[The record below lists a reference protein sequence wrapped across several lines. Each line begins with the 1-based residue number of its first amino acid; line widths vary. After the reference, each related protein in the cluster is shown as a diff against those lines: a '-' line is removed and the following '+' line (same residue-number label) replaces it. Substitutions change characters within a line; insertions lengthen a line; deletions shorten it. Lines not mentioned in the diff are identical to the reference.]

1 MSARPSTSLSDRLL
15 APAVRLMAGLRFGH
29 KALVIGAA
37 FMVTC
42 GVLAGI
48 LMVRSNAEIRAVERQ
63 RSAVQGLSHLQ
74 QSMLS
79 MQAHRQK
86 QVRVAAG
93 SSAVASEMANDAAN
107 ARRHLESASRW
118 AAAQVNDPTLA
129 QAMDA
134 AVQAWASAS
143 SDSSTAASDDAIA
156 QVNGLMNLVAERTGL
171 SHSQEPT
178 VLYMGRAASDWLP
191 TLAEYTA
198 QQGVVGLRV
207 LGEGAIWVEDRTG
220 LAISRTMQEFLRGR
234 IELELANAEQ
244 RMPALAGTGGT
255 PIRTALEAMGK
266 QNQAITTHILDADIP
281 ELPVETLAAR
291 EHATHLAM
299 TAAMLGSINALDA
312 AAAAQLSSLRTT
324 AWLTA
329 LVVVLVLLV
338 AGYLFLGFTRS
349 TRRSLHTIQGA
360 AEAIASGEFPDE
372 VRTGSQDEL
381 RDIARG
387 LQRAVVSLRSFAA
400 AQRKVYEAHEAGDI
414 EERLDTTAFPGAYG
428 AMAGEINTLVESHID
443 LTRQTIDIVGSYARG
458 DLSRDIARLPGTK
471 AEVTAAV
478 DAVKAGN
485 QAVTAEIR
493 MLVEAAVAG
502 DFSKRGDAERFEFIY
517 REMIED
523 LNALMASAD
532 RGLDEVGQ
540 LLAAMADGDLTRRA
554 DATLP
559 GRFGAL
565 VGDANHT
572 VERLAGIVGR
582 IRKGSD
588 SISAAAGE
596 ISSGNEDLSRRTE
609 QQAASLEETA
619 SSMEELTSTVQHN
632 ADNARQ
638 ANQLAIGAAGVATQG
653 GEVVGQVVQT
663 MEGINTASRKIVD
676 IIGVIDGIAF
686 QTNILALNAAVEAA
700 RAGEQGR
707 GFAVVASEVRS
718 LAQRSAAAAKEIKV
732 LIDDSVAKVD
742 DGSTLVNRAG
752 KTMDEIVASV
762 NRVAEI
768 IAEISAASAEQSS
781 GIEQVSQAIT
791 HMDEGTQQNAAL
803 VEQASAAAR
812 SLEQQSSVLVET
824 VAAFRLDDGSFSVD
838 LERIEAEAAGT
849 VPVPV
854 PPTKPR
860 APVAAA
866 PAAPPTAGSA
876 PGARPIT
883 RPAAVAGNEQHWQEF

>member
-1 MSARPSTSLSDRLL
+1 MSARHSLSFSDRML
-15 APAVRLMAGLRFGH
+15 APAIRLMASLRFGH

-48 LMVRSNAEIRAVERQ
+48 LMVRSNSEIQAVERQ

-74 QSMLS
+74 QSMLA

-86 QVRVAAG
+86 QVRVSAGNEAA
-93 SSAVASEMANDAAN
+93 AAEMATDAAN
-107 ARRHLESASRW
+107 ASRHLQAASRW
-118 AAAQVNDPTLA
+118 AAANVGDAALA
-129 QAMDA
+129 QSMEA
-134 AVQAWASAS
+134 AIQAWTAAA
-143 SDSSTAASDDAIA
+143 SDSSTTASDEAIR

-220 LAISRTMQEFLRGR
+220 LAISRTMQEFLRDR
-234 IELELANAEQ
+234 IELELANAER
-244 RMPALAGTGGT
+244 RMPVLASAGGK

-266 QNQAITTHILDADIP
+266 QNQAITTHILDADMP

-299 TAAMLGSINALDA
+299 AAAMLGSINALDA

-324 AWLTA
+324 AWVTA

-349 TRRSLHTIQGA
+349 TRHSLHTIQGA
-360 AEAIASGEFPDE
+360 AEAIAAGEFPDE
-372 VRTGSQDEL
+372 VRTDSQDEL

-387 LQRAVVSLRSFAA
+387 LQRAVVSLRSFAT
-400 AQRKVYEAHEAGDI
+400 AQRKVYDAHEAGEI
-414 EERLDTTAFPGAYG
+414 HERLDTSAFPGAYG
-428 AMAGEINTLVESHID
+428 EMAKEINTLVESHIA
-443 LTRQTIDIVGSYARG
+443 LTRETIEIVGSYARG
-458 DLSRDIARLPGTK
+458 DLSRDITRFPGVK

-493 MLVEAAVAG
+493 MLVEAAVTG

-523 LNALMASAD
+523 LNELMASAD

-653 GEVVGQVVQT
+653 GEVVGEVVKT
-663 MEGINTASRKIVD
+663 MEGINAASRKIVD

-742 DGSTLVNRAG
+742 DGSALVNRAG

-824 VAAFRLDDGSFSVD
+824 VAAFRLDGSLDED
-838 LERIEAEAAGT
+838 LERIEAEAAGM
-849 VPVPV
+849 VPGA
-854 PPTKPR
+854 TKPR
-860 APVAAA
+860 PSADRTAVAEASSA
-866 PAAPPTAGSA
+866 SSNAGKPPRSV
-876 PGARPIT
+876 P
-883 RPAAVAGNEQHWQEF
+883 RPATAASNDQHWQEF

>member
-1 MSARPSTSLSDRLL
+1 MSARSSSSLADRLL
-15 APAVRLMAGLRFGH
+15 APATRLMASLRFGH

-37 FMVTC
+37 FMLTC

-48 LMVRSNAEIRAVERQ
+48 LVVRSNTEIQAVERQ

-86 QVRVAAG
+86 QVRLAAG
-93 SSAVASEMANDAAN
+93 SNVPADELAAEAAN
-107 ARRHLESASRW
+107 ASRQLEAAARW
-118 AAAQVNDPTLA
+118 AAGRIGDASLA
-129 QAMDA
+129 SAFKDA
-134 AVQAWASAS
+134 GAAWATAAA
-143 SDSSTAASDDAIA
+143 DSSSSATDEAIE
-156 QVNGLMNLVAERTGL
+156 QVSGLMNLVAERTGL

-220 LAISRTMQEFLRGR
+220 LAISRTMQDFLRSR

-244 RMPALAGTGGT
+244 RMPVLGATGGK
-255 PIRTALEAMGK
+255 PVRTALEAMGK
-266 QNQAITTHILDADIP
+266 QNDAITTHILEADMP

-299 TAAMLGSINALDA
+299 SAAMMGSLHALDA
-312 AAAAQLSSLRTT
+312 AAAAQLSSLKTT
-324 AWLTA
+324 ANITW
-329 LVVVLVLLV
+329 LVVILVLLV

-349 TRRSLHTIQGA
+349 TRASLHTIQTA
-360 AEAIASGEFPDE
+360 AESIAAGEFPDE

-387 LQRAVVSLRSFAA
+387 LQRAVIALRSFAA
-400 AQRKVYEAHEAGDI
+400 AQRKVYDAHEAGDI
-414 EERLDTTAFPGAYG
+414 HERLDTASFPGAYG
-428 AMAGEINTLVESHID
+428 TMAEEINTLVESHID
-443 LTRQTIDIVGSYARG
+443 LTRQTIEIVGDYARG

-502 DFSKRGDAERFEFIY
+502 DFSQRGDAGRFEFIY
-517 REMIED
+517 REMIEG
-523 LNALMASAD
+523 LNELMASAD
-532 RGLDEVGQ
+532 RGLDEVGV
-540 LLAAMADGDLTRRA
+540 LLAAMAEGDLTRRA
-554 DATLP
+554 EAGLP
-559 GRFGAL
+559 GRFGKL

-572 VERLAGIVGR
+572 VERLADIVGR

-596 ISSGNEDLSRRTE
+596 ISSGNNDLSRRTE

-638 ANQLAIGAAGVATQG
+638 ANQLARGAADVATQG

-663 MEGINTASRKIVD
+663 MSGINEASRKIVD

-752 KTMDEIVASV
+752 TTMGEIVASV

-824 VAAFRLDDGSFSVD
+824 VAAFRLADAFNAE
-838 LERIEAEAAGT
+838 LERIGAQATAGHST
-849 VPVPV
+849 E
-854 PPTKPR
+854 
-860 APVAAA
+860 
-866 PAAPPTAGSA
+866 APPA
-876 PGARPIT
+876 PRTESQPAPRRPLP
-883 RPAAVAGNEQHWQEF
+883 RPKAVASNDQEWQEF